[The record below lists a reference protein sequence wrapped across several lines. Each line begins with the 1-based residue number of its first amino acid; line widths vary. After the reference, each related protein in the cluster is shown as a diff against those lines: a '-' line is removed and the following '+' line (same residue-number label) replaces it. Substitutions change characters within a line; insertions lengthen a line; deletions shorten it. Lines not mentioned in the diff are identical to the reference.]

1 MTKITLAEV
10 IALRKK
16 TKAGVMACRKAL
28 EQSGGDMAKAQIWI
42 REKGIQRAVKRAAR
56 KTAQGMIE
64 AYTHADGKIVAVV
77 ELRCETDFVA
87 RNQDFRNLAHEIAL
101 QVASMNPKT
110 VAELLE
116 QPWIRDESRKIADLV
131 AETVGKF
138 GENMVVA
145 KIARFELGKK

>member
-1 MTKITLAEV
+1 MTKITLADV

-16 TKAGVMACRKAL
+16 TKAGVMDCRKAL
-28 EQSGGDMAKAQIWI
+28 QKAGGDMEKALAWI
-42 REKGIQRAVKRAAR
+42 REKGIQQAVKRVDR
-56 KTAQGMIE
+56 ETAQGIIE

-110 VAELLE
+110 VEELLK
-116 QPWIRDESRKIADLV
+116 QPWIRDESRKISGLV
-131 AETVGKF
+131 AEAAGKF

-145 KIARFELGKK
+145 RIARFELGKK

>member
-16 TKAGVMACRKAL
+16 TKAGVMDCRKAL
-28 EQSGGDMAKAQIWI
+28 QKAGGDIGKAQIWI
-42 REKGIQRAVKRAAR
+42 REKGIQQAAKRTDR

-64 AYTHADGKIVAVV
+64 AYTHTDGKIVAVV
-77 ELRCETDFVA
+77 ELHCETDFVA
-87 RNQDFRNLAHEIAL
+87 RNLDFRNLAHEIAL

-110 VAELLE
+110 VAELLK
-116 QPWIRDESRKIADLV
+116 QPWIRDESRRIGDLV
-131 AETVGKF
+131 KEAGGQF
-138 GENMVVA
+138 GENLVVA